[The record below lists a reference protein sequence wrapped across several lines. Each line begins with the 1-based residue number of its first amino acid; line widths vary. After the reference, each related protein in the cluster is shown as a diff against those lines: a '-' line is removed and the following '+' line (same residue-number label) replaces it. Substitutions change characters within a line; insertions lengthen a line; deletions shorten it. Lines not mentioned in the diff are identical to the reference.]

1 MDKIINTVSTIFK
14 ERYGAQLKID
24 RNLGDTKQRPF
35 FHSHWKNTFVYSQTM
50 RQVSFPIFN
59 LKKELKAIA
68 TASPVESQDAI
79 VFDEM
84 AQFLQLTIAEHIE
97 LTEQMDLKELTQQVI
112 ESAHTDQSKVI
123 QLKTRK
129 ISENTPIELKKRKMN
144 KEPDLQPIWL
154 SGSNENFNAQ
164 IAFSIHDWISNWAFI
179 NAKEIPDL
187 IWKDPHSWKNFPQ
200 VTIFIP
206 DIPSL
211 SEKKLAVLKQ
221 NIADLKKIKG
231 KKPMIVITSPVEL
244 APELNSFRER
254 FKHYTVN
261 DNLSAR
267 VQAHFLLYHHKK
279 NSPGTYTD
287 ERTKGLYFL
296 PFSPSPT
303 RIH

>member
-14 ERYGAQLKID
+14 ERYGAQLKIE
-24 RNLGDTKQRPF
+24 RNLGTDKQVPF

-68 TASPVESQDAI
+68 TASPVESQDAV

-97 LTEQMDLKELTQQVI
+97 LTDQVDFQNFTQQVI
-112 ESAHTDQSKVI
+112 ESAHVEPNKVV
-123 QLKTRK
+123 QLRTKKPVNLPT
-129 ISENTPIELKKRKMN
+129 IEYKKRKIN
-144 KEPDLQPIWL
+144 KKPDLQAIWL

-187 IWKDPHSWKNFPQ
+187 IWKDPHNWKNFPQ

-206 DIPSL
+206 DISTLPK
-211 SEKKLAVLKQ
+211 KKLDVLKQ
-221 NIADLKKIKG
+221 NLSELKRSKG
-231 KKPMIVITSPVEL
+231 PKPMIVITSSVDLSDEL
-244 APELNSFRER
+244 DHFRSSF
-254 FKHYTVN
+254 KNYKVN

-267 VQAHFLLYHHKK
+267 VQAHFLLFHHKK
-279 NSPGTYTD
+279 NIVGTYTD
-287 ERTKGLYFL
+287 EKTKGLYFL

>member
-24 RNLGDTKQRPF
+24 RNLGESNQKPF
-35 FHSHWKNTFVYSQTM
+35 FKSHWKNTFVYSQTM

-68 TASPVESQDAI
+68 TASPVESQDAV

-97 LTEQMDLKELTQQVI
+97 LTEQVDFKELTQQVI
-112 ESAHTDQSKVI
+112 EHAHSDQNKVVE
-123 QLKTRK
+123 LKTRK
-129 ISENTPIELKKRKMN
+129 KVETPVIEYKRRKIN
-144 KEPDLQPIWL
+144 REPDLQPIWL
-154 SGSNENFNAQ
+154 SGSNENFNSQ
-164 IAFSIHDWISNWAFI
+164 IAFSVHDWISNWAFI

-187 IWKDPHSWKNFPQ
+187 IWKDPHSWRNFPQ

-211 SEKKLAVLKQ
+211 SEKKLEVLKR
-221 NIADLKKIKG
+221 NLADLRKIKG
-231 KKPMIVITSPVEL
+231 KKPMVVVTSPIEISD
-244 APELNSFRER
+244 ELNYFRES

-261 DNLSAR
+261 ENLSAR

-279 NSPGTYTD
+279 NSLGTYSD
-287 ERTKGLYFL
+287 EKTKGLYFL

-303 RIH
+303 RVH